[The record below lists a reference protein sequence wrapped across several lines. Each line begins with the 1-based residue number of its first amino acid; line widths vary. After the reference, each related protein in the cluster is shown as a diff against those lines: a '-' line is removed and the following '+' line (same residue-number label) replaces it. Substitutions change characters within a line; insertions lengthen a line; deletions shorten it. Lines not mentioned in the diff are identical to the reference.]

1 MDEQE
6 REREIFMGA
15 LVSPGGGYDR
25 EKSIDVPCIILST
38 FFFTSS
44 LLPPHSPSL
53 CDRYSIILPALV
65 VLGSETTG
73 WGRGKRTRR
82 LVKPV
87 LSLYLNIIVHR
98 FCLSVKINL

>member
-1 MDEQE
+1 MIV
-6 REREIFMGA
+6 RKVLMF
-15 LVSPGGGYDR
+15 LVLSLVRLPSSSSP
-25 EKSIDVPCIILST
+25 S
-38 FFFTSS
+38 FT
-44 LLPPHSPSL
+44 SPSL